1 MKKILTIVG
10 LALVVVAGGWY
21 VVGTPG
27 LTRIAMAETEN
38 KEAMKTSNDMT
49 EDMGHMEKAM
59 FGAGCFW
66 GVEAAFRQI
75 EGVTA
80 TAVGYAGGSTEDPSY
95 KDVCS
100 GETGHAEVVQVTYD
114 PSRVSYDKL
123 LEVFWNEHDPTQV
136 NRQGPDIGEQYRSV
150 IFYENDAQK
159 KAAEMSKK
167 ELAESGKYK
176 RPIATSIEP
185 APTFYKAE
193 EYHQQY
199 LEKRGLSTCRIK

>member
-1 MKKILTIVG
+1 MKKIVSIAG
-10 LALVVVAGGWY
+10 LVLVVIAGGWY
-21 VVGTPG
+21 LAGWLG
-27 LTRIAMAETEN
+27 LTRTAMAETEN
-38 KEAMKTSNDMT
+38 EKKMKMSDDMT
-49 EDMGHMEKAM
+49 EDKGHMEKAM

-80 TAVGYAGGSTEDPSY
+80 TAVGYAGGSTEHPSY

-100 GETGHAEVVQVTYD
+100 GATGHAEVVQVTYD

-136 NRQGPDIGEQYRSV
+136 NRQGPDIGDQYRTV
-150 IFYENDAQK
+150 IFYENQAQK
-159 KAAEMSKK
+159 TAAEMSKK

-185 APTFYKAE
+185 APTFYMAE
-193 EYHQQY
+193 DYHQQY
-199 LEKRGLSTCRIK
+199 LEKRGLSSCRIK